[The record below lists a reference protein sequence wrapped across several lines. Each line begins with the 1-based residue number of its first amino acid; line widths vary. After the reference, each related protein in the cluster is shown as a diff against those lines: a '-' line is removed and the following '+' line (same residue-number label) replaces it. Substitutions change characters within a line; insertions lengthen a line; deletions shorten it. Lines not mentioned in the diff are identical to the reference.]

1 MTVVLKR
8 PLYRRPEEIA
18 RRAIGSLLEFG
29 IKAYGA
35 AAMVS
40 VGLSDA
46 ETAGGKSYDAV
57 KAVPN
62 LTERYREAKYVVD
75 HRQEI
80 ERAIDYVHDNTPDPN
95 QLETAARQSSET
107 LGRITT
113 TYSEANRAW
122 GDLISIR
129 PHNVMQ
135 KLPQAKEHF
144 DRAWGA
150 KPNLDSIG
158 RLADQVQEVTP
169 FLRQLKALDIDFPRL
184 YGNLLS
190 VLDNFASDEIGAT
203 LGVMAAALAVTYAL
217 GTGAGFWGR
226 RGRPGFVAATLQ
238 RLGARLFRG
247 WYIRNLEYA
256 LGRNFYAVARDR
268 IQRDIVADPARTL
281 DPEALEELEQYFKS
295 RNTDTPIRS
304 SARPAVPEPI
314 E

>member
-1 MTVVLKR
+1 
-8 PLYRRPEEIA
+8 
-18 RRAIGSLLEFG
+18 
-29 IKAYGA
+29 
-35 AAMVS
+35 
-40 VGLSDA
+40 
-46 ETAGGKSYDAV
+46 
-57 KAVPN
+57 
-62 LTERYREAKYVVD
+62 
-75 HRQEI
+75 
-80 ERAIDYVHDNTPDPN
+80 
-95 QLETAARQSSET
+95 
-107 LGRITT
+107 
-113 TYSEANRAW
+113 
-122 GDLISIR
+122 
-129 PHNVMQ
+129 MQ
-135 KLPQAKEHF
+135 NLPQAKEHF
-144 DRAWGA
+144 DRAWAA

-169 FLRQLKALDIDFPRL
+169 FLRQLNALDIDFPRL